1 MTSAEQMAAQTE
13 LLENVIA
20 TAQRLIRA
28 EKDKSKITPAFIS
41 AKVQLAMAMFAGDS
55 SHPVDCDEAV
65 ATLIQRYS
73 HWIGSSTT
81 LKDNVGHVEWLTAAR
96 KRDWH
101 YWRRYSDFLE
111 SKLSDAVV
119 EGLNEATDDIL
130 GLLEDPQRVDPW
142 DRRGLVVGHVQSGK
156 TSNYSGLICK
166 AADAGYKI
174 IIVLAGMHNNL
185 RSQTQMRLE
194 ESFLGYETTI
204 DRDPGM
210 PIGVAEFGEDLKT
223 NSATTRAD
231 NGDFSKAIS
240 KHFHGIS
247 PEERPWLFVVKKQ
260 KTVLT
265 ALLQWI
271 QTRVADSTDAGDG
284 RKLVTKLPL
293 LMIDDEADNA
303 SVDTGEQIFNDDDM
317 PDEEHQPKTINSL
330 IRQILHAFTRKAYV
344 GYTATPFANIFIHH
358 KGATAKEGP
367 DVFPRSFIINLAA
380 PSNYIGP
387 VRMFGTMTENGR
399 INALPLSRDF
409 TDYYN
414 PQAAKEIYKGNSVF
428 VTEYNDE
435 KLWVSKT
442 KQDAYAGIGKADR
455 KENYKFDG
463 EKIADAG
470 WMPPR
475 HKKTHVPTYN
485 GQEAIPPSL
494 YEAICSFVLACAVR
508 ELRGQGGEHSS
519 MLIHVTRFVDVQNLV
534 REQVEQVVRRMRQKI
549 TRGNDVDSLLDQL
562 HKLWQQDFLPVRERV
577 AELSTAEDRPSE
589 MPSWVQILA
598 TLPDVLEDIEIRSIN
613 GTAKDALD
621 YATPGAALKVI
632 AIGGD
637 KLARGLT
644 LEGLCVS
651 YFVRTTKMYDTLM
664 QMGRWFGYR
673 PGYLD
678 LCRLY
683 TSPGLVEWFGHI
695 ADASEELREEF
706 DFMASAKQTPEQYGL
721 KVMSHEVLTVTSP
734 LKMRNSETLSLS
746 YSGTRPQTILF
757 HRDAKVQQLNLEAV
771 DALIASLGTP
781 AVDQAIKYERDGEAD
796 SWPSARLWNDVDAS
810 KLLAFLGDYT
820 THPNAISANTAVL
833 ADFITKMVDTGQL
846 DKWNI
851 ALLGGGSGVGEAH
864 AFPGFPATEK
874 FFMRKDD
881 TPKDPKKFTI
891 GVLTDPKDEGID
903 LDDDAWRYAL
913 TLTRE
918 AWKEDPAR
926 GRVKVPTSPSGKGIR
941 KARNILGGK
950 ADRGLLLLYPL
961 SPYASEDK
969 NLNQLIV
976 PEWNKPIMGFAIAFP
991 ASDNPISVE
1000 YKVNLLYWMQ
1010 EYGPSE

>member
-1 MTSAEQMAAQTE
+1 MTAAEEAAMQAE

-20 TAQRLIRA
+20 TAQRLVKA
-28 EKDKSKITPAFIS
+28 EKDKSKITPAFI
-41 AKVQLAMAMFAGDS
+41 AEKVQLAVATFAGDS
-55 SHPVDCDEAV
+55 PHVVDQDKAV
-65 ATLIQRYS
+65 TTLIQRFS
-73 HWIGSSTT
+73 HWIGKATT
-81 LKDNVGHVEWLTAAR
+81 LKDDTGHFDWLTATR

-101 YWRRYSDFLE
+101 YWRRYQDFLE
-111 SKLSDAVV
+111 SKLSDTVV

-130 GLLEDPQRVDPW
+130 GLLEDPHRTDPW

-223 NSATTRAD
+223 NSATTRAE
-231 NGDFSKAIS
+231 NGDFNKAIA

-265 ALLQWI
+265 ALLHWI
-271 QTRVADSTDAGDG
+271 QTRVADTTDASDG

-303 SVDTGEQIFNDDDM
+303 SVDTGEQMFNEDGT

-330 IRQILHAFTRKAYV
+330 IRQVLHAFTRKAYV

-367 DVFPRSFIINLAA
+367 DLFPRSFIINLAA
-380 PSNYIGP
+380 PSNYVGP
-387 VRMFGTMTENGR
+387 ARMFGKMTKEGR
-399 INALPLSRDF
+399 KGALPLSRNILDHYDPE
-409 TDYYN
+409 TD
-414 PQAAKEIYKGNSVF
+414 S
-428 VTEYNDE
+428 
-435 KLWVSKT
+435 
-442 KQDAYAGIGKADR
+442 
-455 KENYKFDG
+455 
-463 EKIADAG
+463 G
-470 WMPPR
+470 WMPPK
-475 HKKTHVPTYN
+475 HKKTHLPTHN
-485 GQEAIPPSL
+485 GQEVIPPSL
-494 YEAICSFVLACAVR
+494 HEAICSFVLACSAR
-508 ELRGQGGEHSS
+508 DLRGQGDEHSS
-519 MLIHVTRFVDVQNLV
+519 MLIHVTRYVDVQGHV
-534 REQVEQVVRRMRQKI
+534 RDQVEEAVRRMRQKI
-549 TRGNDVDSLLDQL
+549 TRGNDADGLLGQL
-562 HKLWQQDFLPVRERV
+562 RKLWEQDFIPIRNKV
-577 AELSTAEDRPSE
+577 AELSPAEECPPE
-589 MPSWVQILA
+589 MPGWDDVLA
-598 TLPDVLEDIEIRSIN
+598 TLPDVLDDIEVRSIN

-632 AIGGD
+632 AVGGD

-683 TSPGLVEWFGHI
+683 TSSDLVKWFGHI

-706 DFMASAKQTPEQYGL
+706 DFMAEAKLTPEQYGL

-734 LKMRNSETLSLS
+734 LKMRNAQTLSLT

-757 HRDAKVQQLNLEAV
+757 HRDAKIQQQNLDAA
-771 DALIASLGTP
+771 DALIASLDNP
-781 AVDQAIKYERDGEAD
+781 WSQPLKYARDGDAD
-796 SWPSARLWNDVDAS
+796 SWPNARLWKDVDVS
-810 KLLAFLGDYT
+810 KVLGFLGAYA
-820 THPNAISANTAVL
+820 THPNATSAKAGVL
-833 ADFITKMVDTGQL
+833 AEFISKMVDIGELTQ
-846 DKWNI
+846 WSI
-851 ALLGGGSGVGEAH
+851 ALLGGGDGVGDPH
-864 AFPGFPATEK
+864 AFPGTQATES
-874 FFMRKDD
+874 FFTRKNEDPED
-881 TPKDPKKFTI
+881 PEKRDPKNFAI

-903 LDDDAWRYAL
+903 LDDGVWRQALAL
-913 TLTRE
+913 TRA
-918 AWKEDPAR
+918 AWKPDPAR
-926 GRVKVPTSPSGKGIR
+926 GRVTLPSVPSGKGIR
-941 KARNILGGK
+941 EARGKLGGEV
-950 ADRGLLLLYPL
+950 DRGLLLLYPL
-961 SPYASEDK
+961 APYVGKVKAPEK
-969 NLNQLIV
+969 LIV
-976 PEWNKPIMGFAIAFP
+976 PGWSKPIMAFAIAFP
-991 ASDNPISVE
+991 ASDSPISVE
-1000 YKVNLLYWMQ
+1000 YEVNLLYWMQ